1 MNDTDNKTKLS
12 VEHDESVSSHSSSSD
27 EVAQKQ
33 SLLSSVKQSPRI
45 AAYCLALTSGILLYG
60 YDLVIVGNVSS
71 MPEFQRDFGRKLNGS
86 LIIPSL
92 WLGLWN
98 VGNPIGGIFGSL
110 LAGFVQ
116 DRTGRRFALALAS
129 IISAIGVAVAY
140 VSNLPGD
147 IDARRG
153 VFFMAKFVQGFAV
166 NMIMCTTQTY
176 MSEVLPP
183 ILRGPILAFFPLFM
197 LLGQLIGSIVVFTSL
212 DAPGS
217 SGYLRCIYSQ
227 WPFSAIPLLVAV
239 VLPESPTYLIRRDRV
254 DDARKAQRRL
264 DSSAVDSDASVEQL
278 RLSLQMEREKAGD
291 QADATGYIDCF
302 RGVNRRRTMIVL
314 FANLVPQLFGLTLL
328 AKASYF
334 LQTVGMDAT
343 NSLLFLQVGIA
354 LGLVAN
360 IVSMWTLTKFGRVPL
375 LLFGLFISTILWTGM
390 GILGCFQGIV
400 TVWWSAVTLILVIM
414 ICGLSTWPASYVV
427 AAEASALCLRAKTQG
442 LGWLVNGLSNGIFGL
457 VLPYIFNPDEGALRA
472 KTGFVYTGFCILAL
486 AGTWLFVPEM
496 KDRRPMEIDRMFE
509 MGLSTRKFK
518 GWVEERTDSA

>member
-1 MNDTDNKTKLS
+1 MDMT
-12 VEHDESVSSHSSSSD
+12 SSSWAMSRPCLSSSTPSSFSD
-27 EVAQKQ
+27 MTLPYSAQK
-33 SLLSSVKQSPRI
+33 I
-45 AAYCLALTSGILLYG
+45 TSIP
-60 YDLVIVGNVSS
+60 SR
-71 MPEFQRDFGRKLNGS
+71 RDFGRKLKDT

-98 VGNPIGGIFGSL
+98 IANPIGGIFGSL

-129 IISAIGVAVAY
+129 IVSAIGVAVAY
-140 VSNLPGD
+140 VSNLPDG
-147 IDARRG
+147 IDARRA
-153 VFFMAKFVQGFAV
+153 VFFVAKFVQGFAV

-183 ILRGPILAFFPLFM
+183 ALRGPILAFFPMFM
-197 LLGQLIGSIVVFTSL
+197 LLGQLIGSVVVFTQL
-212 DAPGS
+212 DASGS
-217 SGYLRCIYSQ
+217 TGYKRCIISQ

-239 VLPESPTYLIRRDRV
+239 FLPESPTYLMRRNRV
-254 DDARKAQRRL
+254 EHARKAQQRL
-264 DSSAVDSDASVEQL
+264 DSAGVDSDANLEQL
-278 RLSLQMEREKAGD
+278 RLSLRMEQEKDEGASAG
-291 QADATGYIDCF
+291 YLDCF

-334 LQTVGMDAT
+334 LQTVGMGAT
-343 NSLLFLQVGIA
+343 GSLLFLQIGIA

-360 IVSMWTLTKFGRVPL
+360 IVSMWTLTRFGRVPL
-375 LLFGLFISTILWTGM
+375 ILFGLVISTVLWTSM

-400 TVWWSAVTLILVIM
+400 TVWCVSLLILNRSLLRLTLSRWSAISLILVIM

-427 AAEASALCLRAKTQG
+427 AAETSALCLRAKTQG

-472 KTGFVYTGFCILAL
+472 KTGFVYTGFCAL
-486 AGTWLFVPEM
+486 AVVGTWLFVPEM
-496 KDRRPMEIDRMFE
+496 KDRKPMEIDRMFE
-509 MGLSTRKFK
+509 MELATRRFK
-518 GWVEERTDSA
+518 GWTGEENGSA